1 MYSSTP
7 NPNQG
12 NKEYEFIFKVLMLG
26 NSNVGKSSLFLR
38 FVDDI
43 WNDTFVP
50 TIGVDFK
57 IKTIEID
64 QKKVKMQIWDTAGQE
79 RFKNIISSYYR
90 GANGILLIYDITDKE
105 SFKSLSNWLIEI
117 EKNGNKNVLKVL
129 IGNKSDLEDKR
140 VISFNQGKEFADMYG
155 LKFIETSAKKNLNV
169 NEAFESLGREI
180 MESNVDY
187 KVSKQMKNKKIT
199 VSNARDLDVEKKEG
213 GCC

>member
-7 NPNQG
+7 NPNHN

-90 GANGILLIYDITDKE
+90 GANGILLIYDVTEKE

-140 VISFNQGKEFADMYG
+140 VISFNQGKEFSDMYG